1 MSQTTTRK
9 ALCVLFSLALVL
21 GLTPIRAQGEGTNT
35 PQVTD
40 QTSDQ
45 MSDQVA
51 DQAQDPSVVLEEPA
65 DTTSEPRG
73 DEHKDETTGQSQNE
87 ADGDVPE
94 QPAKIPTEEENFA
107 VPPEKPSITLTQQDI
122 DKMILQDPAIQ
133 EGKLRIYAAFRER
146 LGEASLLRV
155 IQKEYQDFGGVLKL
169 DNNTFLRHSNQK
181 GIWIGDISG
190 DYQTAFIPFNQIKK
204 RIGQLIDADRY
215 LNERELEE
223 YNSIVPDKNAVNSLY
238 DVRFVYKPGDIVHL
252 NGSPYIISA
261 ISDETVTVYQ
271 EDSPLFTEKYIR
283 ERFEELMNGD
293 AWDNRHL
300 VVKGSARFEIY
311 QLADTEQTREAM
323 FLTLQALQ
331 NRGMSVERS
340 NYEMV
345 YSGELKRGET
355 LEDIYQTFNIHHPSD
370 FMGHSLSVSDVV
382 VLTRAGESRA
392 YYCDEVGFPEIPDF
406 VAQEV
411 MQEYILFDPEER
423 SLSWIYFNPDG
434 NQSGQETLSP
444 SSQSDAPFSQD
455 SYPSDLSKGALTA
468 AARGQIVHNKLP
480 VDEVADR
487 IRVLSKEELQ
497 EYVNTHS
504 LQHVYDMDSSD
515 AFGEYERYVGSQRCG
530 LRLVWN
536 PQADDEEYV
545 AFQERIKTFARA
557 SLAVNQP
564 QVVVRFSEHP
574 ALYEFSRNKTR
585 LRFPFANTLLG
596 RLDML
601 ENAKRENPNAGHYY
615 KTDFEVVTS
624 SDGIHLSVY
633 NGRYDLADGETDL
646 LGHIKNN
653 AALAWETAAAAED
666 DVVYTDDSTF
676 DDLLKKKKKCV
687 DSYPLTD
694 REKADIDQLVNQS
707 CCK

>member
-1 MSQTTTRK
+1 
-9 ALCVLFSLALVL
+9 
-21 GLTPIRAQGEGTNT
+21 
-35 PQVTD
+35 
-40 QTSDQ
+40 
-45 MSDQVA
+45 
-51 DQAQDPSVVLEEPA
+51 
-65 DTTSEPRG
+65 
-73 DEHKDETTGQSQNE
+73 E

-252 NGSPYIISA
+252 NGNPYIISA

-323 FLTLQALQ
+323 FLSLQALQ
-331 NRGMSVERS
+331 NRGLTVERS

-355 LEDIYQTFNIHHPSD
+355 LDDIYQTFNIHHPSG
-370 FMGHSLSVSDVV
+370 FMGHSLTVSDVV

-392 YYCDEVGFPEIPDF
+392 YYCDEVGFTEIPDF
-406 VAQEV
+406 VVQEV

-434 NQSGQETLSP
+434 NQG
-444 SSQSDAPFSQD
+444 D
-455 SYPSDLSKGALTA
+455 
-468 AARGQIVHNKLP
+468 GQIVHNKLP

-504 LQHVYDMDSSD
+504 LQHVYDIDSSD
-515 AFGEYERYVGSQRCG
+515 AFGEFERYVGSQRCG

-557 SLAVNQP
+557 SLAVNQ
-564 QVVVRFSEHP
+564 
-574 ALYEFSRNKTR
+574 
-585 LRFPFANTLLG
+585 
-596 RLDML
+596 
-601 ENAKRENPNAGHYY
+601 
-615 KTDFEVVTS
+615 
-624 SDGIHLSVY
+624 
-633 NGRYDLADGETDL
+633 
-646 LGHIKNN
+646 
-653 AALAWETAAAAED
+653 
-666 DVVYTDDSTF
+666 
-676 DDLLKKKKKCV
+676 
-687 DSYPLTD
+687 
-694 REKADIDQLVNQS
+694 
-707 CCK
+707 